1 MPSLKMSENSI
12 RQIAFAR
19 RSWWRR
25 LWWRR
30 IEPDHTCYLLVMPD
44 GLNLSFP
51 NQAAMDAYI
60 LTLTN

>member
-12 RQIAFAR
+12 SQIMFAR

-30 IEPDHTCYLLVMPD
+30 IEPDFTCFLVMPC
-44 GLNLSFP
+44 GSILSFP
-51 NQAAMDAYI
+51 NAAALDAYARS
-60 LTLTN
+60 LTN